1 MAVTIDSVYIET
13 FEQNLRHLAQQSDSK
28 LRARVME
35 RSTTGEKHNWE
46 RLAPSAAVQKTTVL
60 ADTPVA
66 EVAWSRRQ
74 TLAETWHAGE
84 ATEQE
89 DPVQMLVD
97 PNSNLARNL
106 SMGMK
111 RAVDDL
117 IIAAATGASRDGAG
131 AGVAFPAAQ
140 KLGDGTTPISFD
152 FVTQVQEK
160 FMENEIDA
168 DVPKC
173 FVVGPAQIRKL
184 MQLTEQTSNDYV
196 RKRLDELSATG
207 ICPNWMGFDWLMSNR
222 LNSPGAGQT
231 DCFAMTYDAIGLQV
245 NRDISARIAEDP
257 TKSFAWR
264 IYSFMTMGAIRVEDE
279 QLVHLHVLN

>member
-1 MAVTIDSVYIET
+1 MAVTIDNVYIQT
-13 FEQNLRHLAQQSDSK
+13 FEQNLRHLAQQSESK
-28 LRARVME
+28 LRSRVME
-35 RSTTGEKHNWE
+35 RSTNGEKHNWE
-46 RLAPSAAVQKTTVL
+46 RLSPSTAVQKTTVL
-60 ADTPVA
+60 ANTPVA
-66 EVAWSRRQ
+66 EVPWSRRQ
-74 TLAETWHAGE
+74 TIAETWHAGE

-97 PNSNLARNL
+97 PNSNITRNL
-106 SMGMK
+106 SMSMK

-140 KLGDGTTPISFD
+140 KIGTGVAAIDFD
-152 FVTQVQEK
+152 LVTQVQEK
-160 FMENEIDA
+160 FMANDIDP

-173 FVVGPAQIRKL
+173 FIVGPPQIRKL
-184 MQLTEQTSNDYV
+184 MTLTEQTSNDYV

-207 ICPNWMGFDWLMSNR
+207 IVPNWMGFDWIMSTR
-222 LNSPGAGQT
+222 LNQPAVGQS

-245 NRDISARIAEDP
+245 NRDITAKIAEDP
-257 TKSFAWR
+257 TKSFAFR
-264 IYSFMTMGAIRVEDE
+264 IYAFMTMGAIRVEDE